1 MRLGILVSTDRHM
14 KELSAIVRAALGK
27 GHEVS
32 VFVMGEGA
40 SFLVDETLGGLGALE
55 GVSVSFCDFNATRK
69 SIDRS
74 MIQPHVRSGSQLDN
88 ALMVRDSDRVI
99 SL

>member
-1 MRLGILVSTDRHM
+1 MKLGILVSTDRHM
-14 KELSAIVRAALGK
+14 EELSAIVRAAIGK

-40 SFLVDETLGGLGALE
+40 RFLVDEALGGLGSLE
-55 GVSVSFCDFNATRK
+55 GVNVAYCDFNATKRAV
-69 SIDRS
+69 DRS
-74 MIQPHVRSGSQLDN
+74 KVQSHVRSGSQLDN

-99 SL
+99 VL